1 MSGPELRLFVDSQF
15 TSPYAMSVFVAL
27 REKGVPFS
35 IEYVDLEA
43 QENLR
48 PQYRERSLTCRVPT
62 LEHGGLSLSESSA
75 ITEYLEEVFP
85 PPAYAGVF
93 PQDLIARSRMRQVQ
107 AWLRSDLLP
116 IREERPTTVIFQK
129 PCNKPLSEKAR
140 LAIDKLVRAAETLLG
155 DHDSSLFGQWC
166 IADTDLALMLNRL
179 VASGDAVP
187 ERLAAYVQDQWQ
199 RPSVQAWVE
208 QGRKRRLVS
217 TLKCNT
223 PALARA
229 PSKPPAT

>member
-1 MSGPELRLFVDSQF
+1 MIRPEVRLFVDSQLM
-15 TSPYAMSVFVAL
+15 SPYAMSVFVTL
-27 REKGVPFS
+27 REKGVPFA

-48 PQYRERSLTCRVPT
+48 PQYRERSLTCRVPA
-62 LEHGGLSLSESSA
+62 LEHGDLFLSESSA
-75 ITEYLEEVFP
+75 ITEYIEEVFP
-85 PPAYAGVF
+85 PPEFAGVI
-93 PQDLIARSRMRQVQ
+93 PQDPMARARARQVQ

-129 PCNKPLSEKAR
+129 PCNKPLSEKAQP
-140 LAIDKLVRAAETLLG
+140 AVDKLVRAAEMLLEDYG
-155 DHDSSLFGQWC
+155 SSLFGEWC

-187 ERLAAYVQDQWQ
+187 EGLAAYVQNQWQ

-208 QGRKRRLVS
+208 QGRKCR
-217 TLKCNT
+217 
-223 PALARA
+223 
-229 PSKPPAT
+229 

>member
-1 MSGPELRLFVDSQF
+1 MADPELRLFVDSQF
-15 TSPYAMSVFVAL
+15 ISPYAMSVFVAL
-27 REKGVPFS
+27 HEKGLSFA
-35 IEYVDLEA
+35 IEPVNLEA

-48 PQYRERSLTCRVPT
+48 PPYRERSLTCRVPT

-85 PPAYAGVF
+85 PPTYAGII
-93 PQDLIARSRMRQVQ
+93 PQDPMARARVRQVQ

-116 IREERPTTVIFQK
+116 IREERPTTAIFQTA
-129 PCNKPLSEKAR
+129 CNEPLSEKAR
-140 LAIDKLVRAAETLLG
+140 FAVDRLVRAAETLLE
-155 DHDSSLFGQWC
+155 DHGSSLFGEWC

-187 ERLAAYVQDQWQ
+187 EGLAAYVQNQWQ

-208 QGRKRRLVS
+208 QGEKRRLTRHCS
-217 TLKCNT
+217 
-223 PALARA
+223 
-229 PSKPPAT
+229 

>member
-1 MSGPELRLFVDSQF
+1 MSTPELRLFVDSQF
-15 TSPYAMSVFVAL
+15 MSPYAMSVFVAL
-27 REKGVPFS
+27 REKGIPFA
-35 IEYVDLEA
+35 INYVDLES

-48 PQYRERSLTCRVPT
+48 PQYRERSLTCRVPA

-85 PPAYAGVF
+85 PPTYAGII
-93 PQDLIARSRMRQVQ
+93 PQDPMARARVRQIQ

-140 LAIDKLVRAAETLLG
+140 LAVVKLVRAAETLLE
-155 DHDSSLFGQWC
+155 DHGSSLFGEWC

-187 ERLAAYVQDQWQ
+187 EELAAYVRNQWQ

-208 QGRKRRLVS
+208 QGKR
-217 TLKCNT
+217 CI
-223 PALARA
+223 
-229 PSKPPAT
+229 